1 MWAWQV
7 EFADNQEC
15 IDLIELAPEGIFP
28 TLEEELNMPK
38 ASDLTFTE
46 KVVISAAVS
55 HCHSYRLFVS
65 FLPLIRVTRTALSV
79 VCSGLSLT
87 EKVGPYLLPV
97 APTQC
102 IAAAAAGRNALWHAR
117 HSVLPLASTLE

>member
-46 KVVISAAVS
+46 KVVISAAFS
-55 HCHSYRLFVS
+55 HCYSYRLFGLLVPLFVLLVPLFRLCVPVS
-65 FLPLIRVTRTALSV
+65 PSQRRSAHCCSAQHPVCRRGRRWFLAPCGTLGIG
-79 VCSGLSLT
+79 CCQLT
-87 EKVGPYLLPV
+87 
-97 APTQC
+97 
-102 IAAAAAGRNALWHAR
+102 
-117 HSVLPLASTLE
+117 AST

>member
-65 FLPLIRVTRTALSV
+65 FLPLYRVTRTALSV
-79 VCSGLSLT
+79 VRSGLTLT
-87 EKVGPYLLPV
+87 ENGPLLLPV

-102 IAAAAAGRNALWHAR
+102 IAAAAGGSTLWHAR
-117 HSVLPLASTLE
+117 HSVLPLAST

>member
-1 MWAWQV
+1 MSPVRVQMWAWQV

-46 KVVISAAVS
+46 KVFVLLVPLFRLCVPVSPSQRRSA
-55 HCHSYRLFVS
+55 HY
-65 FLPLIRVTRTALSV
+65 
-79 VCSGLSLT
+79 CS
-87 EKVGPYLLPV
+87 
-97 APTQC
+97 A
-102 IAAAAAGRNALWHAR
+102 
-117 HSVLPLASTLE
+117 